1 MSDIFASLAAGTAR
15 PTATQGSGET
25 VVRVVDPSPDLA
37 RLASGDSLR
46 GTVVGGDQHGHLQ
59 VRTQIGVLTLSV
71 PRPLPVG
78 TAVVLQ
84 VRSVGPQV
92 MLNLLPLPGAAAGG
106 SAALQP
112 VPARSEEHTSEL
124 QSLMRISYAVFC
136 LKKTK
141 T

>member
-46 GTVVGGDQHGHLQ
+46 GTVVGGDQQGHLQ

-78 TAVVLQ
+78 TEGVLQ
-84 VRSVGPQV
+84 VSRVQIDRASCRERVCQ
-92 MLNLLPLPGAAAGG
+92 
-106 SAALQP
+106 
-112 VPARSEEHTSEL
+112 
-124 QSLMRISYAVFC
+124 Y
-136 LKKTK
+136 LKLSFGTA
-141 T
+141 

>member
-59 VRTQIGVLTLSV
+59 VRTLIGVLTLSV
-71 PRPLPVG
+71 QRPLPVG
-78 TAVVLQ
+78 TAVELQ
-84 VRSVGPQV
+84 VRSVGPQGRLHDRNRDGEGKSV
-92 MLNLLPLPGAAAGG
+92 TLRVYRCGPRNIKK
-106 SAALQP
+106 QE
-112 VPARSEEHTSEL
+112 VNEET
-124 QSLMRISYAVFC
+124 
-136 LKKTK
+136 
-141 T
+141 